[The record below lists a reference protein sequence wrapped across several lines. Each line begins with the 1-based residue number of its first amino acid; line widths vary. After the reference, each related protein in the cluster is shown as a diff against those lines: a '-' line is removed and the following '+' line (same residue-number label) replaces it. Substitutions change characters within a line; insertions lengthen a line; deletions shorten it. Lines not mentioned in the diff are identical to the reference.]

1 LAALNGHI
9 EQEGVSMKGLPRK
22 IFTKKSNRIVGMALG
37 VLMVGFS
44 MVLVPHA
51 FALRP
56 SASLTEITGRIR
68 DIHGKPVAALK
79 ISLMNWFGADLGNAV
94 SDDQGAFHIRNVVPG
109 SYYVKFR
116 PLGENSRG
124 ETMVIQVPSHPMRMN
139 LTVTRN
145 PPAIARAERPI
156 TMTG

>member
-1 LAALNGHI
+1 
-9 EQEGVSMKGLPRK
+9 M
-22 IFTKKSNRIVGMALG
+22 G
-37 VLMVGFS
+37 VLIVGFS
-44 MVLVPHA
+44 IVLVPHA

-56 SASLTEITGRIR
+56 STNLTEITGKIR

-94 SDDQGAFHIRNVVPG
+94 SDDQGVFQIRNVVPG

-124 ETMVIQVPSHPMRMN
+124 ETIVIQVPAHPMRMN

-145 PPAIARAERPI
+145 PPAMACVEGSF
-156 TMTG
+156 TTTG

>member
-1 LAALNGHI
+1 LAALNDQI
-9 EQEGVSMKGLPRK
+9 QREGVSMKRSPRK
-22 IFTKKSNRIVGMALG
+22 IFTKKSNRIAGLALG
-37 VLMVGFS
+37 VLIVGFS
-44 MVLVPHA
+44 IALVPRA

-56 SASLTEITGRIR
+56 STNLTEITGRIR

-94 SDDQGAFHIRNVVPG
+94 SDDQGAFHIQNVAPG

-124 ETMVIQVPSHPMRMN
+124 ETMVIQVPAHSMRMN

-145 PPAIARAERPI
+145 PPAIARAERSLM
-156 TMTG
+156 MTG